1 MKKLDKNPDSEI
13 LTKKLTEYK
22 QAIDKDI
29 ELFSKQVQK
38 ETLQD
43 FGHNSRLAVDTYLE
57 ILGRGGKRIRGALAM
72 LAYEMSGGTDK
83 VMITRAVRAVEML
96 HAYILIIDDIQD
108 RSAIRRDGPTAHKL
122 LEEYH
127 RKQELAG
134 DSEHFGLSIALN
146 SALWGAHRANVIL
159 AELDIDP
166 NIIAEVI
173 SIVNQTMEITAYGQT
188 SDIINEV
195 VAEVTESDVEQVL
208 RWKTGMYTFLNPL
221 QVGMVLAGAEEEKVN
236 LVTYYAHHAGFLF
249 QITDDILGTFSSEL
263 DSGKSPIDDMREG
276 KRTFLTVYALNNA
289 EPTAKDFLI
298 QNLGNSDITPAQFE
312 RFKEILIECG
322 ALDYAKKR
330 AEHSAKLA
338 IESLD
343 AIREYWPQEGV
354 EFLRQLVLNLL
365 NRKA

>member
-1 MKKLDKNPDSEI
+1 MKKVDKKTDNKT
-13 LTKKLTEYK
+13 LKKKLGDYK
-22 QAIDKDI
+22 LAIDSDI
-29 ELFSKQVQK
+29 DSFSKQVQK

-57 ILGRGGKRIRGALAM
+57 ILGRGGKRIRGALVM
-72 LAYEMSGGTDK
+72 LAYEMSGGTDEAT
-83 VMITRAVRAVEML
+83 ITRAVRAIEMM

-127 RKQELAG
+127 RSRELAG

-146 SALWGAHRANVIL
+146 SALWGAHRSNVIL
-159 AELDIDP
+159 SELDIDP
-166 NIIAEVI
+166 NTIAEVI

-195 VAEVTESDVEQVL
+195 VAEVTEADVEQVL

-236 LVTYYAHHAGFLF
+236 LISQYAHHAGFLF

-289 EPTAKDFLI
+289 ESTAKDFLI

-330 AEHSAKLA
+330 AEQSAKLA

-343 AIREYWPQEGV
+343 MIRDYWPEEGIK
-354 EFLRQLVLNLL
+354 FLEQLVQNLL